1 MKHLLKGLTTIV
13 VATVMTSTFCLAQ
26 NSSNDLQRELERLHN
41 QWFNAFDKGDGATMD
56 KMEMPN
62 LILVNADGKGGIWK
76 KDGPGTGRQKPTGHS
91 STLSNAQVRQF
102 GNSAILTGVVTMKD
116 GEEEDKI
123 ECYCRVDKKEQSMAG
138 CVGPVERHSRG

>member
-62 LILVNADGKGGIWK
+62 LI
-76 KDGPGTGRQKPTGHS
+76 
-91 STLSNAQVRQF
+91 
-102 GNSAILTGVVTMKD
+102 
-116 GEEEDKI
+116 
-123 ECYCRVDKKEQSMAG
+123 
-138 CVGPVERHSRG
+138 SR